1 MSIIF
6 VSHASEDK
14 EAFVR
19 PLVHALKRA
28 GLKVWYDE
36 LSLRPGDSLRRSID
50 LGLSECTAGL
60 IVLSPAFFA
69 KEWPKRELDA
79 LFTSEL
85 VGRTKLIPVW
95 YNIDLKAVVAAS
107 PLLADRFALKAE
119 IGVESIASTIAEEF
133 PPQAKISGTALAQ
146 IIEQYEYPGMFAGE
160 AQLKGCEYRFLQLNA
175 FKEEYGQVLEEAL
188 PVSLDQDLEDFSPE
202 TTQWLNTEEKRLR
215 IKHRIPEDVY
225 LTTYEPILENHL
237 ASYMNDLREW
247 VSGTLS
253 TEDSTKFVLDLDQA
267 ELDEYYILLE
277 VPNFSISG
285 DQRLLLED
293 ALIEIG
299 CGYED
304 EYRRVGNIRTK
315 LRGHNEGGQ
324 QVD

>member
-1 MSIIF
+1 MSTIF

-36 LSLRPGDSLRRSID
+36 FSLRPGDSLRRSID
-50 LGLSECTAGL
+50 RGLAECTAGL

-69 KEWPKRELDA
+69 KEWPQRELDA

-85 VGRTKLIPVW
+85 VGQAKLIPLW
-95 YNIDLKAVVAAS
+95 YNIDLTAVVAAS

-146 IIEQYEYPGMFAGE
+146 IIEHYSYPGMFAGE
-160 AQLKGCEYRFLQLNA
+160 AQLRGCQYRFLQLNA
-175 FKEEYGQVLEEAL
+175 FKEEYSQVLEEAF
-188 PVSLDQDLEDFSPE
+188 PVSLAQDFEDFSPE
-202 TTQWLNTEEKRLR
+202 AIQWLNTEEKRLR

-225 LTTYEPILENHL
+225 LTTDEPIRENHL
-237 ASYMNDLREW
+237 SSYMNDICAW

-253 TEDSTKFVLDLDQA
+253 IEDSVKFVYDLDLD

-277 VPNFSISG
+277 VPNFAISG
-285 DQRLLLED
+285 EQRMLLEQ
-293 ALIEIG
+293 ALFEIG

-304 EYRRVGNIRTK
+304 EYEKVGDICSR
-315 LRGHNEGGQ
+315 LRASDEGS
-324 QVD
+324 